1 MEYRDRVAE
10 SSRLVEA
17 YAMFVAPH
25 AAESLRTQIRCG
37 EPALAVEELA
47 SWLVRGRIALAAGD
61 AMAFRRLLRGY
72 ELCPDTAPDIADLL
86 LFGAG
91 PPGGYAF
98 DFHEVFDPAAV
109 VSAVAEVF
117 AVPRDRIGVLVIGRS
132 SSDVAEA
139 PIAFVSHDAKSV
151 SFEAGTEFGAH
162 VGGASVLDVAKALC
176 GALGSGA
183 MLRPRGLTLNERVFV
198 SAAGGHGV
206 VVLDGAETEPRRW
219 ILFACEPISGEPD
232 LRLFDFDSP
241 S

>member
-17 YAMFVAPH
+17 YAMFIAPR

-47 SWLVRGRIALAAGD
+47 SMLVRGRIALAAGD

-72 ELCPDTAPDIADLL
+72 ELCPDTAPDIADRL

-91 PPGGYAF
+91 PPGGYSF
-98 DFHEVFDPAAV
+98 DFHEVSDPAAV
-109 VSAVAEVF
+109 VAAVAEVF
-117 AVPRDRIGVLVIGRS
+117 AVPRDRIGVLANGRPS
-132 SSDVAEA
+132 PEAAEE
-139 PIAFVSHDAKSV
+139 PIALVSHGPGPV
-151 SFEAGTEFGAH
+151 GFEAGTEFGSH
-162 VGGASVLDVAKALC
+162 VGGASVLEVAKALC

-219 ILFACEPISGEPD
+219 ILFACEPISGAPD
-232 LRLFDFDSP
+232 LRLFDLDA
-241 S
+241 

>member
-17 YAMFVAPH
+17 YAMFIAPR

-72 ELCPDTAPDIADLL
+72 ELCPDTGPDIADRL

-91 PPGGYAF
+91 PPGGYSF
-98 DFHEVFDPAAV
+98 DFHDESDPAAV
-109 VSAVAEVF
+109 ASAVAEVF
-117 AVPRDRIGVLVIGRS
+117 AVPRDRIRVLVNDRS
-132 SSDVAEA
+132 SPESAEE
-139 PIAFVSHDAKSV
+139 PIALVSQSPG
-151 SFEAGTEFGAH
+151 SIGFEAGTEFGTH

-176 GALGSGA
+176 AAMGSGA
-183 MLRPRGLTLNERVFV
+183 MLRPRGLDLNERVYV

-219 ILFACEPISGEPD
+219 ILFACEPISGAPD
-232 LRLFDFDSP
+232 LRLFGFDA
-241 S
+241 